1 LPARAGPRRDP
12 DAAADGGADGGP
24 ADALAGGGRAQQ
36 QPRHDGGAGNVRCD
50 HRRLGGGL
58 PRRDRRRPAGA
69 GSGAAGH
76 LASRPAAARGRAAAQ
91 PRPGSAAGRLDPG
104 VHERVAAGPAARR
117 GPRDRHGRR
126 PAQQAHRPAARG
138 SQRPTDRPALGAGRP
153 RHPLTS
159 ATPGIPPPLTTSPET
174 NPPATTL
181 ARDDPT
187 TDEGAPM
194 FSTLSPGA
202 LGLDLDHSRAVD
214 LAAAHGFGGVD
225 PDLGRFRALGPAGTA
240 EHAAAVR
247 EKGLQWGMAGLPVA
261 LDAPAE
267 EFRRQLVDLPSDL
280 ELLTAAGVTRVGTWI
295 RPMHQELDHRQNWR
309 LHQGRIALVAALLED
324 AGLRLGLEYIGPKT
338 FWSTERF
345 PFVHSLR
352 EARELIAE
360 TGAANVG
367 LILDTY
373 HWYTAGEDASQLEGL
388 TDADIV

>member
-1 LPARAGPRRDP
+1 AGPRRDP

-36 QPRHDGGAGNVRCD
+36 QPRHDGGAGNGRCD

-91 PRPGSAAGRLDPG
+91 PRPGSAAGRLAPG

-138 SQRPTDRPALGAGRP
+138 SQRPTDRPPLGAGRP
-153 RHPLTS
+153 RTPMTYASPGTPQPTTTTHHTPL
-159 ATPGIPPPLTTSPET
+159 
-174 NPPATTL
+174 PATTL

-214 LAAAHGFGGVD
+214 LAAAHGFGG
-225 PDLGRFRALGPAGTA
+225 
-240 EHAAAVR
+240 
-247 EKGLQWGMAGLPVA
+247 
-261 LDAPAE
+261 
-267 EFRRQLVDLPSDL
+267 
-280 ELLTAAGVTRVGTWI
+280 
-295 RPMHQELDHRQNWR
+295 
-309 LHQGRIALVAALLED
+309 
-324 AGLRLGLEYIGPKT
+324 
-338 FWSTERF
+338 
-345 PFVHSLR
+345 
-352 EARELIAE
+352 
-360 TGAANVG
+360 
-367 LILDTY
+367 
-373 HWYTAGEDASQLEGL
+373 
-388 TDADIV
+388 